1 MCGACE
7 NCNHF
12 DHKGECSFE
21 CHNCPYDGTDHPNP
35 IGSAG
40 PNPSGEEMLEEL
52 MQIIVDEVN
61 ENVEQATR
69 TAMRMIAMGYS
80 RTGATP

>member
-12 DHKGECSFE
+12 DYEGECHFE
-21 CHNCPYDGTDHPNP
+21 CCDCPYDGTDHPGP

-40 PNPSGEEMLEEL
+40 LNPSGEEMLEEL
-52 MQIIVDEVN
+52 MQIIVEDVSLQPHLAT
-61 ENVEQATR
+61 QA
-69 TAMRMIAMGYS
+69 AMRMIAMGYS
-80 RTGATP
+80 RTGETS